1 MAPARTRLARKQN
14 AGLLVGSPS
23 FADTASRSRSQPK
36 MEDNLFTSPKEQMPN
51 AKQLTK
57 RQLAVIEDL
66 FSGEL
71 DEQAV
76 LDKHKISRNR
86 YNKWQSDD
94 NFAEQFDRRIA
105 GAYRQSVALIARYA
119 PLAAAKLIQ
128 LTESEKAETA
138 RKACLDII
146 SMPILTAN
154 RKTHPSSDEPRLAGT
169 QPQSADTQQL
179 TEQTAGR
186 LLAVLAE
193 EKDY

>member
-1 MAPARTRLARKQN
+1 MSEKGA
-14 AGLLVGSPS
+14 
-23 FADTASRSRSQPK
+23 
-36 MEDNLFTSPKEQMPN
+36 KEQMPK

-57 RQLAVIEDL
+57 RQLAIIEDL

-76 LDKHKISRNR
+76 LDKYNVSRNL

-105 GAYRQSVALIARYA
+105 NAYRQSLALIAKYA

-128 LTESEKAETA
+128 LTESDKAETA

-146 SMPILTAN
+146 SMPILTAD
-154 RKTHPSSDEPRLAGT
+154 RKTQPSSE
-169 QPQSADTQQL
+169 PQSVDTLQSTSL
-179 TEQTAGR
+179 TEQTASK
-186 LLAVLAE
+186 LLAILAE
-193 EKDY
+193 ERND

>member
-1 MAPARTRLARKQN
+1 M
-14 AGLLVGSPS
+14 
-23 FADTASRSRSQPK
+23 PK
-36 MEDNLFTSPKEQMPN
+36 

-57 RQLAVIEDL
+57 RQLAIIEDL

-76 LDKHKISRNR
+76 LDKYNVSRNL

-105 GAYRQSVALIARYA
+105 NAYRQSLALIAKYA

-128 LTESEKAETA
+128 LTESDKAETA

-146 SMPILTAN
+146 SMPILTAD
-154 RKTHPSSDEPRLAGT
+154 RKTQPSSE
-169 QPQSADTQQL
+169 PQSVDTLQSTSL
-179 TEQTAGR
+179 TEQTASK
-186 LLAVLAE
+186 LLAILAE
-193 EKDY
+193 ERND

>member
-1 MAPARTRLARKQN
+1 M
-14 AGLLVGSPS
+14 
-23 FADTASRSRSQPK
+23 PK
-36 MEDNLFTSPKEQMPN
+36 

-57 RQLAVIEDL
+57 RQLAIIEDL

-76 LDKHKISRNR
+76 LDKYNVSRNL

-105 GAYRQSVALIARYA
+105 SAYRQSLALIARYA

-128 LTESEKAETA
+128 LTESDKAETA

-154 RKTHPSSDEPRLAGT
+154 RKTQQLSEESCLAGT
-169 QPQSADTQQL
+169 QPQPADTQHL

-193 EKDY
+193 EKND

>member
-1 MAPARTRLARKQN
+1 
-14 AGLLVGSPS
+14 
-23 FADTASRSRSQPK
+23 
-36 MEDNLFTSPKEQMPN
+36 MPN

-76 LDKHKISRNR
+76 LDKHKISRNL

-105 GAYRQSVALIARYA
+105 SGYRQSAVLIARYA
-119 PLAAAKLIQ
+119 PLAAVKLIQ

-138 RKACLDII
+138 HKACMDII
-146 SMPILTAN
+146 SMPIFAAN
-154 RKTHPSSDEPRLAGT
+154 RKTHPSSDEPRLGRT
-169 QPQSADTQQL
+169 QPQSAETQQF

-186 LLAVLAE
+186 LLAVLPSWQ
-193 EKDY
+193 KRKTIDYWLFAIYCL

>member
-1 MAPARTRLARKQN
+1 MSKQFT
-14 AGLLVGSPS
+14 GDKPEPFEMTKPS
-23 FADTASRSRSQPK
+23 MSEKGA
-36 MEDNLFTSPKEQMPN
+36 KEQMPK

-71 DEQAV
+71 DVQAV
-76 LDKHKISRNR
+76 LDRYNVSGNL

-94 NFAEQFDRRIA
+94 NFVEQFDRCIA
-105 GAYRQSVALIARYA
+105 GAYRQSSALIARYA

-128 LTESEKAETA
+128 LTESDKAETA

-154 RKTHPSSDEPRLAGT
+154 L
-169 QPQSADTQQL
+169 QSRGGSRTAPAADTQLPQKL

>member
-1 MAPARTRLARKQN
+1 LSKQ
-14 AGLLVGSPS
+14 
-23 FADTASRSRSQPK
+23 
-36 MEDNLFTSPKEQMPN
+36 FTSDKPEPFEVTEPFISEKGAKEQMPK

-57 RQLAVIEDL
+57 KQLALIEDL

-76 LDKHKISRNR
+76 LDKHNVSRNL
-86 YNKWQSDD
+86 YNEWQSDD
-94 NFAEQFDRRIA
+94 NFVEQFDRRIA
-105 GAYRQSVALIARYA
+105 GAYRQSAALIARYA

-146 SMPILTAN
+146 SMPIATAN
-154 RKTHPSSDEPRLAGT
+154 KKSHSDGEPQPSDTP
-169 QPQSADTQQL
+169 QPASL
-179 TEQTAGR
+179 TEQTASR

-193 EKDY
+193 EKND